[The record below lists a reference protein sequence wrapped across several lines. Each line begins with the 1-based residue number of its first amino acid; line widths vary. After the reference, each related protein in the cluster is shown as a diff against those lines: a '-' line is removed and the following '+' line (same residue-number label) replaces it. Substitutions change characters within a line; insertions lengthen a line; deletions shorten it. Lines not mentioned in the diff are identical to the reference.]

1 MPSHKLFGITTPS
14 SRALAAAALLFCL
27 DPLHAQPATPN
38 ASNAPNAGQLALC
51 MACHGPQ
58 GNSQI
63 PSIPSLAAQPKT
75 FIENQ
80 LVLIREGIREV
91 PQMKGLLDKVTDE
104 DFVALAAYFAAQ
116 KPVKASTSPVNNAT
130 YLRGQETSKKM
141 LCGTCHLPDY
151 TGQNQIP
158 RLAGQQEEF
167 LALAIKQF
175 RDGTG
180 LGRDTNM
187 AAAVFGLKDNDVA
200 DLAHF
205 LTHFK

>member
-116 KPVKASTSPVNNAT
+116 KPVKASTSPVNPKKCSAAPAICLTTLGKTKSPGWRGNKKSFWHSPSNSFETAQGWGAT
-130 YLRGQETSKKM
+130 PIWP
-141 LCGTCHLPDY
+141 LPS
-151 TGQNQIP
+151 
-158 RLAGQQEEF
+158 LA
-167 LALAIKQF
+167 
-175 RDGTG
+175 
-180 LGRDTNM
+180 
-187 AAAVFGLKDNDVA
+187 
-200 DLAHF
+200 
-205 LTHFK
+205 